1 MNAISWRSPSLLYI
15 TLLLLKKTRRKCL
28 GELGVI
34 FRFFPIPT
42 LFYSEYTLGCS
53 VVMDEVEDLVGARL
67 WILNA

>member
-1 MNAISWRSPSLLYI
+1 M
-15 TLLLLKKTRRKCL
+15 

-67 WILNA
+67 WILMLEFIPWTMINN